1 MEKELESVVR
11 LNVLQMLQKES
22 ISLHE
27 MALELQMDP
36 AHLSRVLS
44 GKRNVTFRHIELF
57 ASYFHISAAEL
68 VSSPQ
73 IEAVCKED
81 QSIEIKIKVPYYD
94 AYKRVKHLI
103 QNIYQL

>member
-57 ASYFHISAAEL
+57 SH
-68 VSSPQ
+68 Q
-73 IEAVCKED
+73 C
-81 QSIEIKIKVPYYD
+81 
-94 AYKRVKHLI
+94 RRTG
-103 QNIYQL
+103 